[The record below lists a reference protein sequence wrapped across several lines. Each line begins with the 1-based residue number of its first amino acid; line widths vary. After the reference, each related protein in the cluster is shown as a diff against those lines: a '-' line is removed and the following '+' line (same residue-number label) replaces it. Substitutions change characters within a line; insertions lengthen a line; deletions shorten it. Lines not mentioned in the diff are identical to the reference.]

1 MAATTPTLDQQVGPA
16 PGAQAESPGS
26 FVEEA
31 GPSPAGVS
39 VMEEHAARSLLA
51 FAEEA
56 GRGLRGL
63 DASLWRDRLQ
73 RRFQDL
79 EAAFDWLLDHG
90 QAGDALALASRLAEF
105 LRITGRVATG
115 RAWLDSALEAA
126 TNDDRLRAVALYENG
141 LLAFWQG
148 ADEEACSLHGRSL
161 ELARRL
167 DDRSAVAQALCGLA
181 RVALREDLD
190 WARTMCEEA
199 LGTVQDTGDMIG
211 RSNALHVLG
220 VAAQMRG
227 DLRQARDLMTQRIE
241 LARKLGDFATI
252 SGESSNLSMVERQ
265 LGNLARAEQ
274 LAREALQIEEQR
286 GDEWAIPYS
295 LNGLAA
301 VAVETG
307 ELERAATLLGAAAA
321 LQERQGNAWPPDE
334 APHFERSRT
343 AVSAA
348 LHHDQ
353 LERAWS
359 AGQRMPSAHAL
370 RYALAPRADLAPPH
384 KGDPPEAEVDL
395 RGEPLRRARR

>member
-1 MAATTPTLDQQVGPA
+1 MEQQ
-16 PGAQAESPGS
+16 
-26 FVEEA
+26 
-31 GPSPAGVS
+31 
-39 VMEEHAARSLLA
+39 AARTLLA
-51 FAEEA
+51 FAEDA
-56 GRGLRGL
+56 RRGLRGL

-79 EAAFDWLLDHG
+79 EAAFDRLLDHG
-90 QAGDALALASRLAEF
+90 HAGDALALASALADP
-105 LRITGRVATG
+105 LRTTGRVATG
-115 RAWLDSALEAA
+115 RRWLDRALEAA
-126 TNDDRLRAVALYENG
+126 TVDGRLRAVALYENG

-167 DDRSAVAQALCGLA
+167 GDRATIALALCGLA

-190 WARTMCEEA
+190 WARMLCEEA
-199 LGTVQDTGDMIG
+199 LQTVQNTDDTIA

-227 DLRQARDLMTQRIE
+227 DLRQARELMTQRIE
-241 LARKLGDFATI
+241 LARKLGDFTTI
-252 SGESSNLSMVERQ
+252 TYESSNLSMVERQ

-286 GDEWAIPYS
+286 GDQWAIPYS

-307 ELERAATLLGAAAA
+307 EFERAATLLGAAAT

-334 APHFERSRT
+334 APHFERSRA
-343 AVSAA
+343 AVAAA
-348 LHHDQ
+348 LDHNQ
-353 LERAWS
+353 FGRAWS
-359 AGQRMPSAHAL
+359 AGQQMPSAHAV
-370 RYALAPRADLAPPH
+370 RYALAPRPTGSDRWL
-384 KGDPPEAEVDL
+384 E
-395 RGEPLRRARR
+395 

>member
-1 MAATTPTLDQQVGPA
+1 MATTAPSTLDLQDGLV
-16 PGAQAESPGS
+16 PGAR
-26 FVEEA
+26 
-31 GPSPAGVS
+31 
-39 VMEEHAARSLLA
+39 AARSLLA
-51 FAEEA
+51 FAEDA
-56 GRGLRGL
+56 GRGLRGRN
-63 DASLWRDRLQ
+63 ASLWRDRVQ
-73 RRFQDL
+73 RRFRDL
-79 EAAFDWLLDHG
+79 EAAFDWLLDQGRAH
-90 QAGDALALASRLAEF
+90 DALALASALADL
-105 LRITGRVATG
+105 LRATGRVAIG
-115 RAWLDSALEAA
+115 RAWLDRALAA
-126 TNDDRLRAVALYENG
+126 TTVDDRLRAVALYEHG

-167 DDRSAVAQALCGLA
+167 GDRTTVALALCGLA

-190 WARTMCEEA
+190 WARTLCEEA
-199 LGTVQDTGDMIG
+199 LQAVQDTDETVG

-227 DLRQARDLMTQRIE
+227 DLRQARELMARRIE
-241 LARKLGDFATI
+241 LARKLGDLAAVA
-252 SGESSNLSMVERQ
+252 SESSNLSMVERQ

-274 LAREALQIEEQR
+274 LAGAALRLAEQR

-343 AVSAA
+343 AVEAT
-348 LHHDQ
+348 LDRDQ
-353 LERAWS
+353 FERAWS
-359 AGQRMPSAHAL
+359 AGQRMRSAHAV
-370 RYALAPRADLAPPH
+370 RCALAPRAT
-384 KGDPPEAEVDL
+384 
-395 RGEPLRRARR
+395 